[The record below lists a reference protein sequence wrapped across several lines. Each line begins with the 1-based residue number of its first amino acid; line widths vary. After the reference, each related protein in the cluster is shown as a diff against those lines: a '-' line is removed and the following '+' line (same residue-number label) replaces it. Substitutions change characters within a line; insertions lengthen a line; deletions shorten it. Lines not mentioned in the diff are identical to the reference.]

1 MAKGIHTEE
10 TLEALIEEH
19 LLENGYISASP
30 QEYDREKALLP
41 QTLIDFIQQTQE
53 PKWEQLRAI
62 HNDELE
68 SRFVTELARMMT
80 KRGSLELL
88 RNGFDFYG
96 QHLDLAYFQPGSN
109 LNPALWERYERN
121 LLTVVRQIKY
131 DPSNEN
137 ELDLVLFLNGVPVVT
152 AELKNALTSQTA
164 ANAMKQY
171 KEDRD
176 PQAPIFRWKERAL
189 VHFAVDTDTA
199 WFTTRLSKGSTRF
212 FPFNRGDGF
221 GAGNPA
227 VQGKHRTHYLWE
239 QVWERHSLLDL
250 IARFIHLQQETEV
263 DPNTGKKTK
272 RETLIF
278 PRYHQWD
285 CVRKLVSS
293 AREHKTEKDYLIQH
307 SAGSGKSNSIAW
319 LAHRL
324 SNLHDKNDQKVYNTV
339 IVLTDRVVL
348 DRQLQDTIYQFD
360 HKKGVVQKIDH
371 NSAQLADALKT
382 GVPIIISTIH
392 KFGFI
397 QDKIDEIPDRRYA
410 IIVDEA
416 HSSQSGEMAVAVKAA
431 LASSEVAKK
440 LAEEIEKRGEE
451 FTVTDQ
457 LAMRAA
463 LFRGDQANICS
474 FAFTA
479 TPKFKTLEMFG
490 HRDEE
495 NRPRPFHLY
504 SMRQAIEEGFILD
517 VLKGYV
523 TYKRFFKLAKQIA
536 DDPELD
542 KKKASSK
549 LTRFVNLHPTN
560 IAQKTEI
567 IIEHFR
573 ECVSHQLDG
582 RAKAMLVTGS
592 RLQAVKYKLAFDRYL
607 QEKGYK
613 GIECLVAFSG
623 EVKDDEVPGVT
634 YTEVQMNKG
643 VKESELPTSFASD
656 QYKLLIVA
664 NKYQT
669 GFDQPLLVAM
679 YVDKRLSG
687 IQAVQTL
694 SRLNRCYRGKEAT
707 FVLDFVNERVDI
719 LRSFQDFYEVTTTG
733 EDLNPQRLYELK
745 YELMEYHVWTPS
757 EVNGLASVFFKL
769 QDDKE
774 LSDHKKLNAWLDPA
788 VDRFKALREDGQERQ
803 ELQEQFRGKLTAFKN
818 LYSFLGQIVPFHDLE
833 LEKLYTYGRLLL
845 LKLPKKEGGDQWDP
859 GEDVILASLKLKKEM
874 EGNLGLQEGE
884 AGKLTGPSETGT
896 GKAKAQKEKLST
908 IIDILNE
915 RFGMELPE
923 HINNTLEGA
932 ENSLLQSPDVQE
944 AARHNDK
951 TNFGIFFKP
960 KLEDTLLEHHGE
972 FGDFLNVI
980 FGDEEKFRVLR
991 ELMQN
996 RIYGK
1001 LKDQQDMG
1009 AAPDNV
1015 LPFKRVRLEDV
1026 KPFENCIPALDL
1038 KVAAGHFT
1046 SGEAEPYHLAKTDPG
1061 RFDWV
1066 SVPGQKPRPDLFV
1079 AQVVG
1084 ESMNRRIPNGAWCLW
1099 KLNPTGS
1106 REGKIVLAQHRDISD
1121 PEHGGHYTVKV
1132 YSSEKVRDED
1142 GGWRHVSVT
1151 LSPDSTSPE
1160 FLPIVLSG
1168 ESSVT
1173 LSLVAGFVRVLKQEN
1188 IET

>member
-10 TLEALIEEH
+10 TLEALIEAH

-30 QEYDREKALLP
+30 KDYDRELALIP
-41 QTLIDFIQQTQE
+41 QTLIGFIQETQAN
-53 PKWEQLRAI
+53 KWEELKAF
-62 HNDELE
+62 HKDKLE
-68 SRFVTELARMMT
+68 SLFITELARMMN

-88 RNGFDFYG
+88 RKGFDFYG

-109 LNPALWERYERN
+109 LNPVLWKLYDQN
-121 LLTVVRQIKY
+121 KLTVVRQIKY
-131 DPSNEN
+131 DPQNAN

-152 AELKNALTSQTA
+152 VELKNAFTRQTA
-164 ANAMKQY
+164 AHAKKQY

-176 PQAPIFRWKERAL
+176 PKAPLFAWGEKPDRPQRAL
-189 VHFAVDTDTA
+189 VHFAVDADTA
-199 WFTTRLSKGSTRF
+199 WFTTRLTGGSTRF

-227 VQGKHRTHYLWE
+227 VEGKHRTHYLWE
-239 QVWERHSLLDL
+239 TVWERHSLLDL
-250 IARFIHLQQETEV
+250 IARFIHLQEETEINH
-263 DPNTGKKTK
+263 NTGKKTTRK
-272 RETLIF
+272 SLIF

-285 CVRKLVSS
+285 CVRKLVAS
-293 AREHKTEKDYLIQH
+293 AREKRTSKDYLVQH

-324 SNLHDKNDQKVYNTV
+324 SNLHDEHDEKVYHTV
-339 IVLTDRVVL
+339 VVLTDRVVL
-348 DRQLQDTIYQFD
+348 DRQLQDTIFQFD
-360 HKKGVVQKIDH
+360 HKSGVVQKIDQ
-371 NSAQLADALKT
+371 NSNQLAQALKT

-397 QDKIDEIPDRRYA
+397 QDKIEEIPDRRYA
-410 IIVDEA
+410 VIVDEA
-416 HSSQSGEMAVAVKAA
+416 HSGQSGEMAVAVKEA
-431 LASSEVAKK
+431 LAGSEVAKK
-440 LAEEIEKRGEE
+440 LAEDGQELTI
-451 FTVTDQ
+451 TDQ
-457 LAMRAA
+457 MALRAA
-463 LFRGDQANICS
+463 LFRGPQSNMS
-474 FAFTA
+474 FFAFTA

-490 HRDEE
+490 HKGEDG
-495 NRPRPFHLY
+495 RPGPFHLY

-517 VLKGYV
+517 VLKGYI

-549 LTRFVNLHPTN
+549 LTRFVNLHPSN

-573 ECVSHQLDG
+573 DCVRHELNG

-592 RLQAVKYKLAFDRYL
+592 RLQAVKYKLALDRYL
-607 QEKGYK
+607 KEKGYVD
-613 GIECLVAFSG
+613 IHCLVAFSS
-623 EVKDDEVPGVT
+623 EVKDDEVSGLS
-634 YTEVQMNKG
+634 YTEIQMNSG
-643 VKESELPTSFASD
+643 VKESELPSKFASD
-656 QYKLLIVA
+656 QYQLLIVA

-707 FVLDFVNERVDI
+707 IVLDFVNERDDI
-719 LRSFQDFYEVTTTG
+719 LKSFQDYFEGTTTD
-733 EDLNPQRLYELK
+733 EDLNPQRLYDLK
-745 YELMEYHVWTPS
+745 YELDEFQVWTPS
-757 EVNGLASVFFKL
+757 EIDNLASVFYKL
-769 QDDKE
+769 PRDKE

-788 VDRFKALREDGQERQ
+788 VDRFKALGEDDQERR

-818 LYSFLGQIVPFHDLE
+818 LYSFLGQIVPFHDIGW
-833 LEKLYTYGRLLL
+833 EKLYTFGRLLL
-845 LKLPKKEGGDQWDP
+845 LKLPKQEGGDQWDP
-859 GEDVILASLKLKKEM
+859 GEDVILASLKLKKQM
-874 EGNLGLQEGE
+874 EGDMGLQKGE
-884 AGKLTGPSETGT
+884 PGTLTGPTETGT
-896 GKAKAQKEKLST
+896 GQGKAPKEKLST
-908 IIDILNE
+908 IIQVLNE
-915 RFGMELPE
+915 RFGLDLPE

-932 ENSLLQSPDVQE
+932 ENSLLQSSDVQE
-944 AARHNDK
+944 AAQNNDK

-1001 LKDQQDMG
+1001 LNEQQSPG
-1009 AAPDNV
+1009 APSEEV
-1015 LPFKRVRLEDV
+1015 VPFQRVPLQEV
-1026 KPFENCIPALDL
+1026 KPFQNCIPALDL
-1038 KVAAGHFT
+1038 KGAAGHFT
-1046 SGEAEPYHLAKTDPG
+1046 SGEPEPYHLAQTDPG

-1066 SVPGQKPRPDLFV
+1066 SLPHHKPRPDLFV

-1106 REGKIVLAQHRDISD
+1106 RQGKIVLAQHRDISD
-1121 PEHGGHYTVKV
+1121 PEHGGHYTVKI
-1132 YSSEKVRDED
+1132 YSSEKLQDED
-1142 GGWRHVSVT
+1142 GNWRHVSVT
-1151 LSPDSTSPE
+1151 LSPDSTDSSFKPIQLSDDLGEDLAIVAE
-1160 FLPIVLSG
+1160 FVG
-1168 ESSVT
+1168 
-1173 LSLVAGFVRVLKQEN
+1173 VAG
-1188 IET
+1188 